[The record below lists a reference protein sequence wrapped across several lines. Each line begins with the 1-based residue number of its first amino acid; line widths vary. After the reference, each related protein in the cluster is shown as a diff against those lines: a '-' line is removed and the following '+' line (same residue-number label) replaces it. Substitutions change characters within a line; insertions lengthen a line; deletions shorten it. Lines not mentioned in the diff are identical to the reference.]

1 MSTHIETAAQEVFEL
16 ERGFNERRSAG
27 DRYGHLDNYDEK
39 ISDSDDQRSARRR
52 LSQHQLQPLA
62 RKVATSLPGVSHSRP
77 FVKKLDVYKV
87 GDKVF
92 MIVTDDPDE
101 RIITLK
107 ADPHHASALRDH
119 FRTVTAGRYLD
130 KGHWIS
136 VGAGPGVTSQLIT
149 ELVKTSYQL
158 VVDTMPVRD
167 RPKKGRA

>member
-1 MSTHIETAAQEVFEL
+1 MAA
-16 ERGFNERRSAG
+16 
-27 DRYGHLDNYDEK
+27 
-39 ISDSDDQRSARRR
+39 
-52 LSQHQLQPLA
+52 
-62 RKVATSLPGVSHSRP
+62 SLLGVSHGRP

-107 ADPHHASALRDH
+107 AEPYHASAFRDH
-119 FRTVTAGRYLD
+119 FQTVTFGRYFD

-136 VGAGPGVTSQLIT
+136 VGAGRGITARFIT

-158 VVDTMPVRD
+158 VVETMPLCG
-167 RPKKGRA
+167 RPKMRRARARARM

>member
-1 MSTHIETAAQEVFEL
+1 MNVRDSSDQKPDT
-16 ERGFNERRSAG
+16 RS
-27 DRYGHLDNYDEK
+27 
-39 ISDSDDQRSARRR
+39 
-52 LSQHQLQPLA
+52 LSLRQLQPLA
-62 RKVATSLPGVSHSRP
+62 RKVATSLSGVSHSRP